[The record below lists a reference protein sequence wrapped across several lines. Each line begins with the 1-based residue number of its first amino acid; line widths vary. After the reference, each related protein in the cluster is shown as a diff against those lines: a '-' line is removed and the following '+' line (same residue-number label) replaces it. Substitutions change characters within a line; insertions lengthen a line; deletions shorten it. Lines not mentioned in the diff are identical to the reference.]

1 MRASSS
7 AVRHS
12 ACPQQ
17 PPNLPALLTPSV
29 SAVLA
34 VVLSWEKEEA
44 LGQGTPDQDGPHLEG
59 LNGKSPPLCVWSSKL
74 VCPADVWAPHLLLQK
89 LQPLTCY

>member
-7 AVRHS
+7 AGWRS

-34 VVLSWEKEEA
+34 MVLSWEKEEA
-44 LGQGTPDQDGPHLEG
+44 LGQGTPDRAKPHLEG
-59 LNGKSPPLCVWSSKL
+59 LKTEWEKPTPLCV
-74 VCPADVWAPHLLLQK
+74 VF
-89 LQPLTCY
+89 

>member
-7 AVRHS
+7 AVWRS

-34 VVLSWEKEEA
+34 MVLSWEKEEA
-44 LGQGTPDQDGPHLEG
+44 LGQGTPDQAEPHLGG
-59 LNGKSPPLCVWSSKL
+59 LKTKWEKPAPLCV
-74 VCPADVWAPHLLLQK
+74 VF
-89 LQPLTCY
+89 